1 MNFKEF
7 NEKYGTLDRT
17 MLKLM
22 LGIAPSKYDD
32 GFSSV
37 IIKAMGAGINRQAVI
52 DKKTGEHIRL
62 FLDLRVIK
70 RLGDNQYLEIMEVGL
85 RTNIKWGNIDDA
97 TIIDLKSAK
106 KILKELQ
113 PNKRGMVTIKLFELV
128 NVVK

>member
-17 MLKLM
+17 MLKLL
-22 LGIAPSKYDD
+22 LGLAPSKYDD

-37 IIKAMGAGINRQAVI
+37 MIKAMGAGINREAVV
-52 DKKTGEHIRL
+52 DSKAGEHIRL
-62 FLDLRVIK
+62 FLDLRMIK
-70 RLGDNQYLEIMEVGL
+70 RLGDNQYLEIKDDGL
-85 RTNIKWGNIDDA
+85 IAWVNKDDA
-97 TIIDLKSAK
+97 TILDLKSAK